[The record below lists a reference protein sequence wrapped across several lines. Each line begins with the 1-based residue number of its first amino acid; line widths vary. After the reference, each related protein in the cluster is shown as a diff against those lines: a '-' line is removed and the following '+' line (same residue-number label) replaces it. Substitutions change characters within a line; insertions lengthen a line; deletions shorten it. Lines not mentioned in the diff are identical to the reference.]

1 MAAVLFAASGAPV
14 RAAETTAPLGPAVIV
29 TATRLPE
36 RISESHAQAQVIT
49 APEIRAGGY
58 ASLTELL
65 QTRGGVEITT
75 NGGPGQPS
83 AVFMRGA
90 EARHT
95 LVLID
100 GQRVGSATAGGTA
113 FEHIPL
119 AQIDRIEI
127 VPGPLSGVYGSD
139 AIGGVIQIFTRG
151 AASGTSA
158 RASVGSFSTR
168 EVSAGTGRRINDTEF
183 SVSTGMT
190 ETRGFDAN
198 KPATPFAQHNPDRDG
213 YRNRNVSARVVQHFG
228 NAHEVGVTA
237 FHSLGAAHFDAGLAT
252 DDVNRQTL
260 QAFSLY
266 SRSRFTQDWTS
277 LVRVGTTRDHS
288 ATVGAFPGFFRT
300 DQHQALWQNDLRTS
314 VGTLLGGLEHLSQR
328 VDSDTPFSGTRRDVK
343 SVFVG
348 YRGDYAGHGLQLNG
362 RDDHNSQFGAR
373 QTGSLGYSY
382 RFSPLW
388 RVRLGAG
395 TAFKAP
401 TFNDLYFPDFPPFF
415 FSNPNLRPERSRS
428 REIGVN
434 YDSARQHASLTV
446 FRNQITDLITVV
458 TDANFVS
465 TTQNVNAV
473 RIDGA
478 ELAWRAEL
486 QDWRLRASATVQ
498 DPHDKATGA
507 QLRRRAREF
516 GTVAIDRTMG
526 AWRWGAEA
534 VASGAR
540 YDSAN
545 EAPATR
551 LHGYALLNLT
561 ARYAYNRDWSVQAR
575 WGNVLNRKYETV
587 QFFNT
592 ARSNGMIA
600 LVYQSN

>member
-1 MAAVLFAASGAPV
+1 MAAALFAASAVPAH
-14 RAAETTAPLGPAVIV
+14 AAESAAPLGPAVIV
-29 TATRLPE
+29 TATRLAE
-36 RISESHAQAQVIT
+36 RVSDSHAQAQVIT
-49 APEIRAGGY
+49 AADISSGGY
-58 ASLTELL
+58 TSITELL
-65 QTRGGVEITT
+65 QARGGVEIAT

-100 GQRVGSATAGGTA
+100 GLRVGSATAGGTA

-119 AQIDRIEI
+119 AQIERIEI
-127 VPGPLSGVYGSD
+127 VPGPLSGVYGPD

-151 AASGTSA
+151 AASGTTA
-158 RASVGSFSTR
+158 RVAVGSFNTR
-168 EVSAGTGRRINDTEF
+168 EVSAGIGRRINNTEF
-183 SVSTGMT
+183 SLSAGMS
-190 ETRGFDAN
+190 ESSGFDAN
-198 KPATPFAQHNPDRDG
+198 KPATPFAQHHPDRDG
-213 YRNRNVSARVVQHFG
+213 YRNRNVSARLVQHFG
-228 NAHEVGVTA
+228 DAHELGVTA
-237 FHSLGAAHFDAGLAT
+237 FHSFGATHFDAGPAT

-260 QAFSLY
+260 QAFSLF
-266 SRSRFTQDWTS
+266 SRNRFTQDWTS
-277 LVRVGTTRDHS
+277 LVRVGTTRDNS

-300 DQHQALWQNDLRTS
+300 DQHQALWQNDLRTAF
-314 VGTLLGGLEHLSQR
+314 GTLLGGLEYLSQR

-343 SVFVG
+343 SAFVG
-348 YRGDYAGHGLQLNG
+348 YRGDYAGHSLQLNG
-362 RDDHNSQFGAR
+362 RNDHNSQFGTR

-382 RFSPLW
+382 RFSPQW
-388 RVRLGAG
+388 RVRAGAG

-434 YDSARQHASLTV
+434 YDSERQHASLTV

-458 TDANFVS
+458 TDANFAS
-465 TTQNVNAV
+465 TTQNVNAA

-478 ELAWRAEL
+478 ELAWRVAFG
-486 QDWRLRASATVQ
+486 DWHLRASATLQ
-498 DPHDKATGA
+498 DPRDEATGA
-507 QLRRRAREF
+507 QLRRRARQF
-516 GTVAIDRTMG
+516 GSLAVDRTMG

-534 VASGAR
+534 VASGER
-540 YDSAN
+540 FDSTN

-561 ARYAYNRDWSVQAR
+561 ARYAFARDWSVQVR
-575 WGNVLNRKYETV
+575 WGNVLDRKYETA

-592 ARSNGMIA
+592 ARSNAMIA
-600 LVYQSN
+600 LVYQAK